1 MLRYRFSRRFKLATT
16 NAFEAQEDVQD
27 YFVRHAARFNGLY
40 GGDNMATRLFD
51 RMFRN
56 SMYTRYRLTLE
67 ALAAS
72 KGNRFL
78 DLGCGSGRYA
88 VNAAREGVEITG
100 LDFSD
105 EMLRLANLYAVQE
118 GQTKRVKFIKTDI
131 NAWMASTTEHFAAS
145 YAMGVFD
152 YLTNP
157 VETLRLM
164 LNVSDFAYA
173 SLPAPTFPRSQ
184 LRRWRYARQD
194 CPVFFFKRGDVEKL
208 VADAGGKITRL
219 EDLDGNGF
227 WIEAAKV

>member
-1 MLRYRFSRRFKLATT
+1 LASTS
-16 NAFEAQEDVQD
+16 AFEAQEDVQD

-51 RMFRN
+51 RVFRK
-56 SMYTRYRLTLE
+56 SMYTRYKLTLE

-72 KGNRFL
+72 NGNRFL

-88 VNAAREGVEITG
+88 VNAARKGVEITG
-100 LDFSD
+100 LDFSE
-105 EMLRLANLYAVQE
+105 EMLRLANFYADQE
-118 GQTKRVKFIKTDI
+118 GQSEHVKFIKADI
-131 NAWMASTTEHFAAS
+131 NAWMAGTSEHFAAS

-164 LNVSDFAYA
+164 LSVSDFAYA

-184 LRRWRYARQD
+184 LRRWRYERQD
-194 CPVFFFKRGDVEKL
+194 CPVFFFKRNDVEML
-208 VADAGGKITRL
+208 VADAGGKITRI
-219 EDLDGNGF
+219 EDLDGAGF

>member
-1 MLRYRFSRRFKLATT
+1 LASTS
-16 NAFEAQEDVQD
+16 AFEAQEDVQD

-51 RMFRN
+51 RVFRK
-56 SMYTRYRLTLE
+56 SMYTRYKLTLE

-72 KGNRFL
+72 NGNRFL

-88 VNAAREGVEITG
+88 VNAARK
-100 LDFSD
+100 
-105 EMLRLANLYAVQE
+105 
-118 GQTKRVKFIKTDI
+118 GQSERVKFIKADI
-131 NAWMASTTEHFAAS
+131 NAWMAGTSEHFAAS

-164 LNVSDFAYA
+164 LSVSDFAYA

-184 LRRWRYARQD
+184 LRRWRYERQD
-194 CPVFFFKRGDVEKL
+194 CPVFFFKRNDVEML
-208 VADAGGKITRL
+208 VADAGGKITRI
-219 EDLDGNGF
+219 EDLDGAGF
-227 WIEAAKV
+227 WIEAVKV